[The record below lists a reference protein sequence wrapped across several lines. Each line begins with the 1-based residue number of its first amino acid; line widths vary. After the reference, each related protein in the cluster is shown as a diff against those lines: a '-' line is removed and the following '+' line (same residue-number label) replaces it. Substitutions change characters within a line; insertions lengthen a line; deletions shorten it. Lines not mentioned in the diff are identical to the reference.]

1 MRHGDIMPKWYQ
13 IPDNDKLRPFTFIIG
28 GRGIGKTYSAI
39 GKGVLEFENAF
50 LYLRNTKEQLQE
62 SCGAFGN
69 PFKKWAADHDR
80 DIKLERERNHAVIKE
95 YKNDGQKVIN
105 YDIGAGANLSTFE
118 NLRGVDLSNI
128 GYILF
133 DEFIENRT
141 LTFDQFHAFLHMY
154 ETVNRN
160 RELEGLPPV
169 ICVLLSNAQRLGNP
183 ILRGF
188 NLIPVIE
195 GMQKAGQ
202 RSYASGN
209 IRIELPFS
217 EVSEEKRKTALYQ
230 AVNGTDFNSEALDN
244 NFINDSFT
252 NVKKVNISEYTPVIC
267 IDNIYI
273 YKHKSDGTFY
283 ACAIPAQVKK
293 LRSIDNILLFNRLYG
308 LRLKLA
314 AASDLLYYSDYAT
327 KVDILTLLNILY

>member
-1 MRHGDIMPKWYQ
+1 MKWYH

-28 GRGIGKTYSAI
+28 GRGIGKTYDTI
-39 GKGVLEFENAF
+39 DRGVTQFENAF

-95 YKNDGQKVIN
+95 YTAVDQKVISKE
-105 YDIGAGANLSTFE
+105 IGAGANLSTFE

-128 GYILF
+128 SFIMF

-141 LTFDQFHAFLHMY
+141 LTFNQFQAFLHMY
-154 ETVNRN
+154 ETINRN
-160 RELEGLPPV
+160 RELTGQPPV

-183 ILRGF
+183 ILRGL

-195 GMQKAGQ
+195 GMQKSGQ
-202 RSYASGN
+202 RSYANGP

-217 EVSEEKRKTALYQ
+217 EVSEEKRNTALYK
-230 AVNGTDFNSEALDN
+230 ATAGSSFNSEALDN
-244 NFINDSFT
+244 NFVNDSFT
-252 NVKKVNISEYTPVIC
+252 NIKKVDLKEYTPVVG
-267 IDNIYI
+267 IDDIYI
-273 YKHKSDGTFY
+273 YRHKSDSSFY
-283 ACAIPAQVKK
+283 CCSVPANVKM
-293 LRSIDNILLFNRLYG
+293 LRSKDNYLVFLRLYG
-308 LRLKLA
+308 IRQKLA
-314 AASDLLYYSDYAT
+314 AASDLIFYSDYST
-327 KVDILTLLNILY
+327 KVDLLTLLRMIY